1 MTSNTATLRSPTFHA
16 TSQRLVLG
24 VAAIVLLSIT
34 AWTSRSLYF
43 VWEEWGHLWDAVESP
58 AWGLMQS
65 HNGYVSPLGRL
76 LFLVEAKVFG
86 HWYTGYTLVNAL
98 LLIAAAALLWW
109 IYRSSNPWS
118 SWALTGGLVTFM
130 FSAGAL
136 FAVHFAA
143 MNAYFLAW
151 LFGLLALR
159 FWLSGRSPWLVG
171 GLLLA
176 GGLSSTLM
184 SLVVAALVLPSM
196 VALGRNGDPLR
207 WSSSYLRGPVGY
219 GLVVVVTSGSLYLL
233 GRAFP
238 SVDTSVGVD
247 QAISTEVIQD
257 PFAQLIP
264 LVALLAVW
272 LLTPFIALI
281 GLDQVAYERAVIL
294 FIDRPY
300 LILVVFAILLGLL
313 ASTMSP
319 RLGGRGWRRD
329 GWFMLLLVAAVVFAI
344 QVAFLRSNNA
354 IEVRYTLFWLPS
366 IVVFWSTW
374 IDVADASRVRLIA
387 RLGTLLMVAAGV
399 VAIALSPVLVD
410 DSVDL
415 IRPRTELSMQ
425 LKDQVQDCPAGSLS
439 EVTQTLAP
447 GMPWQAVC
455 DSAAFLRN

>member
-1 MTSNTATLRSPTFHA
+1 MSNTTTVRGSTLHT

-24 VAAIVLLSIT
+24 VAAIFLLFIT
-34 AWTSRSLYF
+34 TWTSRSLYF

-58 AWGLMQS
+58 AWGLLQS

-86 HWYTGYTLVNAL
+86 HWYTGYTLINAL
-98 LLIAAAALLWW
+98 LLIAVVALLWR

-136 FAVHFAA
+136 FAIHFAA

-151 LFGLLALR
+151 LFGLMALR
-159 FWLSGRSPWLVG
+159 LWTLGRSPWLVG
-171 GLLLA
+171 ALLVA

-196 VALGRNGDPLR
+196 IVLGRAGATPR
-207 WSSSYLRGPVGY
+207 WTWSYLRGPVGY
-219 GLVVVVTSGSLYLL
+219 GLVVVVISGSLYLL

-247 QAISTEVIQD
+247 QAISAEVLQD

-264 LVALLAVW
+264 LGALLSVW
-272 LLTPFIALI
+272 LLTPFLAVT
-281 GLDQVAYERAVIL
+281 GLDQVTYERAVIL

-300 LILVVFAILLGLL
+300 LILVVFAILVGLL
-313 ASTMSP
+313 ASTMTP
-319 RLGGRGWRRD
+319 RLGGRGWKRD
-329 GWFMLLLVAAVVFAI
+329 SWFILLLIAAVVFAI

-366 IVVFWSTW
+366 IIVFWSTW
-374 IDVADASRVRLIA
+374 IAIADKTRVRLIA
-387 RLGTLLMVAAGV
+387 RLGTVLMAAAGI
-399 VAIALSPVLVD
+399 VAIASSPLLVD
-410 DSVDL
+410 NSVDL

-425 LKDQVQDCPAGSLS
+425 LKDQVMDCPAGSLT
-439 EVTQTLAP
+439 EVTETLAP

-455 DSAAFLRN
+455 DSAAFVRY